1 MNLYRFKTFR
11 TSYYFPDITKG
22 GEFLYCLYT
31 PFGSKLAKMYWWAFR
46 HLRIVRLLNKV
57 DLKKLDFPYERILG
71 LCPQGSLVSFNMG
84 TPGIEQKISML
95 GLEPSGKRFFA
106 KYSDKIIAK
115 ELSRNEITILKSL
128 AELNIAPEL
137 LSSVDTDEFVFFSTS
152 CVDGT
157 NPNDIQLNEKIVD
170 LAIKINQI
178 GHKAD
183 AIQTSLS
190 HGDFTP
196 WNVMIDKY
204 GEYHI
209 IDWEMAKNRVL
220 GYDIFTYLT
229 HVAALLTPNEPLDKV
244 IEEKKQIIDRYFK
257 SFKIDDWFE
266 YLMLYAR
273 ERAGYECS
281 KGHNEYALKL
291 ESLKK

>member
-11 TSYYFPDITKG
+11 TSYYFPDIPKD
-22 GEFLYCLYT
+22 GEFLYGLYT
-31 PFGSKLAKMYWWAFR
+31 PFGSKLAKIYWWTFR
-46 HLRIVRLLNKV
+46 HLLIVRLLNKV
-57 DLKKLDFPYERILG
+57 DSKKLDFPYEQILG

-84 TPGIEQKISML
+84 TPGAEQKISML

-106 KYSDKIIAK
+106 KYSNKTIAK
-115 ELSRNEITILKSL
+115 ELSHNEIMVLKSMSG
-128 AELNIAPEL
+128 LNIAPEL
-137 LSSVDTDEFVFFSTS
+137 LSSIDNDEFVFFSTT

-157 NPNDIQLNEKIVD
+157 NPNDIQLNEKMVD

-178 GHKAD
+178 DHQTG
-183 AIQTSLS
+183 AIHTSLS

-196 WNVMIDKY
+196 WNVMINKS

-229 HVAALLTPNEPLDKV
+229 HVAVLLTPNEPLDKV
-244 IEEKKQIIDRYFK
+244 IEEKKQLIKRYFK
-257 SFKIDDWFE
+257 SFEIDDWSE
-266 YLMLYAR
+266 YLRLYAS
-273 ERAGYECS
+273 ERASYERS

-291 ESLKK
+291 ETLKK